1 MSASIR
7 ASSSAA
13 YYLERGQTLYYLTGQ
28 LGVGVWH
35 GEGAKALGFSGVVL
49 PEGLQAA
56 YDGFSP
62 DGSRKLIQNQGLK
75 ERQCAWDI
83 TVSCSKYVSVL
94 WSRLQVTERHRLEA
108 VVMEAAKR
116 TVDYLDTEALYTRRG
131 KYGAVI
137 EKAKGVYA
145 LIPHGTSRALD
156 PQLHVHILCANI
168 CLRSDGTTGTIRSR
182 DLYLH
187 KMAAGA
193 VFHLELAHLL
203 LHTFG
208 LKTVPDEDN
217 PWTFKIPGVPEELC
231 QEFSKR
237 REAILAVAHKEGWS
251 SPKAMAMIALAT
263 RESKQF
269 FDIGDCFEKWQE
281 TAEAF
286 GFTSEKATQLL
297 TNRSLLAEFDSQLVE
312 KESERGELLSPERQ
326 KLLSEAVA
334 KAIESIAVSD
344 AYFPERRILQEANT
358 FLQGKGFS
366 ASQVINAVAAVLQDK
381 QVQQIE
387 IPAEAEYRY
396 FSTQEN
402 IAAEKELIDRVTKGK
417 DSTAHLATKES
428 VERAIKKE
436 EQLLSKSIGSRAELT
451 EDQKQAVTHI
461 TLTPGD
467 TALIQGTAG
476 TGKTQMLNAAHR
488 AWKESGYEV
497 LGTSITG
504 KAAQGL
510 ERATKI
516 PSVTVAS
523 LLHQL
528 RPELGPKEMHQTFGQ
543 KLKAAI
549 KQEKH
554 AAIQAGQWLR
564 NPAQQAF
571 RQLGLAIKNAL
582 SPKKHRQAI
591 KLTEKTILVVDEI
604 SMLSTKAWLALKQE
618 CDKVGAKMVGVGD
631 RMQLPSVEAGS
642 PFWSLVNIIG
652 NEALTKI
659 VRQRHE
665 WMRNAAEHIIADR
678 PLEALQLYRQH
689 DSLHLAP
696 HKRAA
701 VEKLVDQF
709 SQTTQN
715 DFEKVAAIANTNAEV
730 RSINQAMQQRRKAA
744 KLLSLSSTKLPN
756 GERVHVGDIIALRQ
770 NDYEID
776 VRNGVRGTVIGI
788 SRPQGLFRQSTLKI
802 ALHGESVGWSVFRGP
817 KVISIDLS
825 KYPRVQLGYAITT
838 FMAQG
843 ATFRETHCLVGDSM
857 LSKNMAY
864 TMATRHTDKCQLY
877 ATEAQYSEPLE
888 QIAKD
893 ISRSVTKDLAT
904 DYKLVVEQAEER
916 RATEASLQQR
926 RSHFLELSSEL

>member
-7 ASSSAA
+7 ASSNAA
-13 YYLERGQTLYYLTGQ
+13 YYLQRDHSLYHLRGA

-49 PEGLQAA
+49 PDTLQAA

-62 DGSRKLIQNQGLK
+62 DGSRKLIQIQEGKN
-75 ERQCAWDI
+75 RQSAWDI
-83 TVSCSKYVSVL
+83 TVSCSKYVSAL

-116 TVDYLDTEALYTRRG
+116 TADYLDAQALYTRRG
-131 KYGAVI
+131 KYGAVA

-145 LIPHGTSRALD
+145 LIPHGTSRTHD
-156 PQLHVHILCANI
+156 PQLHVHILCTNA
-168 CLRSDGTTGTIRSR
+168 CLRADGTTGTIRSR

-203 LHTFG
+203 YQTFG
-208 LKTVPDEDN
+208 LKTVRDEEN
-217 PWTFKIPGVPEELC
+217 PWTFKIPGVPEKLC

-237 REAILAVAHKEGWS
+237 REAILAVANEEGWS
-251 SPKAMAMIALAT
+251 SPKAMAILALTT
-263 RESKQF
+263 RESKKDV
-269 FDIGDCFEKWQE
+269 DIADCLEKWRE

-286 GFTSEKATQLL
+286 GFTTEQASRLLHSGSEL
-297 TNRSLLAEFDSQLVE
+297 TN
-312 KESERGELLSPERQ
+312 ESERTEHLTPERMT
-326 KLLSEAVA
+326 LLRDAVM
-334 KAIESIAVSD
+334 KAVERVAVTD
-344 AYFPERRILQEANT
+344 AYFPERRILQEVNT

-366 ASQVINAVAAVLQDK
+366 ANQVINAVAAVLEDK
-381 QVQQIE
+381 SVQQIQ

-396 FSTQEN
+396 FSTQKN

-417 DSTAHLATKES
+417 DSTTHLATKES
-428 VERAIKKE
+428 VERAIKRE
-436 EQLLSKSIGSRAELT
+436 GQLLSKAIGSRAELT
-451 EDQKQAVTHI
+451 EDQKQAVIHI

-528 RPELGPKEMHQTFGQ
+528 RPELSRQQMHQTFGQ
-543 KLKAAI
+543 KLIAAAS
-549 KQEKH
+549 QEKY
-554 AAIQAGQWLR
+554 AAIQAGEWLR
-564 NPAQQAF
+564 NPVEQAL
-571 RQLGLAIKNAL
+571 RQISSAIKNAF
-582 SPKKHRQAI
+582 SQTKQRQEI
-591 KLTEKTILVVDEI
+591 KLTDKTILVVDEV

-631 RMQLPSVEAGS
+631 RMQLPAVEAGG
-642 PFWSLVNIIG
+642 PFWSLVNIVG
-652 NEALTKI
+652 NQALTTI

-678 PLEALQLYRQH
+678 PLEALLLYQQH

-701 VEKLVDQF
+701 VENLVDRF
-709 SQTTQN
+709 SHTTQI

-756 GERVHVGDIIALRQ
+756 GERVHVGDIVALRE
-770 NDYEID
+770 NDYGID
-776 VRNGVRGTVIGI
+776 VRNGVRGTLIGI
-788 SRPQGLFRQSTLKI
+788 SRPQGLFGQSTLKI

-817 KVISIDLS
+817 KVVSIDLA

-838 FMAQG
+838 YMAQG

-893 ISRSVTKDLAT
+893 ISRSITKDLAT
-904 DYKLVVEQAEER
+904 DYKLVAEQAAER
-916 RATEASLQQR
+916 RATEASLQPR
-926 RSHFLELSSEL
+926 RSQFLELSSEL